1 MTFFLMIFYTWFKFN
16 DQKYKVE
23 DIEYS
28 IIFSFQKI
36 KKLKFKITFQKS
48 KFTTI
53 IYKKSKFLS
62 LSFFLEII

>member
-28 IIFSFQKI
+28 IIFSKNLLF
-36 KKLKFKITFQKS
+36 KKVNLRLLFIRNRNF
-48 KFTTI
+48 
-53 IYKKSKFLS
+53 YLYP
-62 LSFFLEII
+62 FF

>member
-28 IIFSFQKI
+28 IIFSILF
-36 KKLKFKITFQKS
+36 KKVNLRLLFIRNRNF
-48 KFTTI
+48 
-53 IYKKSKFLS
+53 YLYP
-62 LSFFLEII
+62 FFLEII